1 MNLFRKTTEQR
12 NHSTRSALKN
22 FVFVEEANNS
32 QLHESDTKLL
42 LYGANYK
49 IT

>member
-32 QLHESDTKLL
+32 QLHGIE
-42 LYGANYK
+42 
-49 IT
+49 